1 MGQIQGAG
9 LPTLSVVLIVDAQ
22 RERGG
27 WALAAVLSQ
36 KLSGRLE
43 VLLFDFGHAEHPPL
57 AGSDH
62 RDVRVIPARRGT
74 GCGETM
80 AAAVSATR
88 APVIAFIEEH
98 VVVLEGWAEAIQRA
112 HEGPWAAVCAEVHPG
127 DTADAVSR
135 RIELVSRNVWSAPAH
150 RGDTPVLRWRN
161 VSYKRNVLLGY
172 QPHLRRLL
180 ESEDALFRRLR
191 ADGHRLAVEP
201 DARIV
206 HAHES
211 SWSNFLAGS
220 VQASRLATAAALE
233 VGGRRLP
240 STVRAVVAA
249 LAGPVRWPFVL
260 LRRTRNLPDSDVWLP
275 VLYASWP
282 YVLQYYLCVAVAA
295 LVGALAGAGD
305 SSVRFQ
311 DSEINH
317 PRRRPVTAPL
327 IR

>member
-1 MGQIQGAG
+1 MTAAV
-9 LPTLSVVLIVDAQ
+9 LPTLSVVVVVDSQ

-27 WALAAVLSQ
+27 WALAAVLAQ
-36 KLSGRLE
+36 NFSGRLE
-43 VLLFDFGHAEHPPL
+43 VLLFDFGHADHPPL

-62 RDVRVIPARRGT
+62 RDVRVIPARRGA
-74 GCGETM
+74 GYGETM
-80 AAAVSATR
+80 AAAVSAAR
-88 APVIAFIEEH
+88 APVIAFVEEH
-98 VVVLEGWAEAIQRA
+98 VIVLEGWADAIQRA

-135 RIELVSRNVWSAPAH
+135 RIELVSRNVWSAPAR

-161 VSYKRNVLLGY
+161 VSYKRDVLLGY
-172 QPHLRRLL
+172 QPHLRWLL

-220 VQASRLATAAALE
+220 VQSSRLATASALE
-233 VGGRRLP
+233 VGGRRPASVL
-240 STVRAVVAA
+240 RAVVAA
-249 LAGPVRWPFVL
+249 LAGPVRWPLIL
-260 LRRTRNLPDSDVWLP
+260 LRRTRDLPDRDVWLP

-282 YVLQYYLCVAVAA
+282 YVLQYYVRVAVAG

-305 SSVRFQ
+305 SSARFL
-311 DSEINH
+311 DAEINH
-317 PRRRPVTAPL
+317 PRRRPVTAPS